1 MVLKATTHR
10 FRECRT
16 LRSKEYY
23 QFHGHFIF
31 RRGIYNVVFDMY
43 IISKIFRN
51 TIFSYLPEPSIENL
65 DIEEQVNRKYS
76 ECVSSENTHK
86 DMRNEMQI

>member
-1 MVLKATTHR
+1 
-10 FRECRT
+10 
-16 LRSKEYY
+16 
-23 QFHGHFIF
+23 
-31 RRGIYNVVFDMY
+31 MY